1 MRKQLVLLAVLL
13 SFVSCKKGQT
23 EGTEVKD
30 GEKSELLT
38 KATTFFQPL
47 SSVENED
54 LDPEKVA
61 LGKYLYFDT
70 RLSKDGNISCNSCH
84 NLNTYG
90 VDNKAFSPGDT
101 GALGGRN
108 SPTVFHAALHSMQ
121 FWDGRAKDVEEQA
134 GGPIL
139 NPVEH
144 NIKSEKEL
152 EDKLRK
158 VDMYKEKFAAIY
170 KSDKEPITF
179 ANITNAIRAFERTL
193 MPESR
198 FDKFLEGDM
207 TALSAQ
213 EQKGLDTFIS
223 VGCITCYNGVA
234 MGGQMFQ
241 KFGVYGD
248 YWQETKSAKVDKGLA
263 DLSKKDTEKY
273 FFKVPGLRNIVH
285 TAPYFHDGSVNDLKE
300 AVRIMASLQTN
311 VKLSQEQIDD
321 ITVFLGSLSSDIKD
335 EVKKSPFES

>member
-1 MRKQLVLLAVLL
+1 
-13 SFVSCKKGQT
+13 
-23 EGTEVKD
+23 
-30 GEKSELLT
+30 
-38 KATTFFQPL
+38 
-47 SSVENED
+47 
-54 LDPEKVA
+54 
-61 LGKYLYFDT
+61 
-70 RLSKDGNISCNSCH
+70 
-84 NLNTYG
+84 
-90 VDNKAFSPGDT
+90 
-101 GALGGRN
+101 
-108 SPTVFHAALHSMQ
+108 
-121 FWDGRAKDVEEQA
+121 
-134 GGPIL
+134 
-139 NPVEH
+139 
-144 NIKSEKEL
+144 
-152 EDKLRK
+152 
-158 VDMYKEKFAAIY
+158 
-170 KSDKEPITF
+170 
-179 ANITNAIRAFERTL
+179 

-223 VGCITCYNGVA
+223 VGCITCHNGVA

-285 TAPYFHDGSVNDLKE
+285 TGPYFHDGSVNDLKE

>member
-1 MRKQLVLLAVLL
+1 MKKRLVLLTVLL
-13 SFVSCKKGQT
+13 ALVSCKKEQKSNSDDKG
-23 EGTEVKD
+23 EV
-30 GEKSELLT
+30 KSELLT
-38 KATTFFQPL
+38 KASAYFQPI
-47 SSVENED
+47 SSVENTN

-70 RLSKDGNISCNSCH
+70 NLSKDGNISCNSCH

-90 VDNKAFSPGDT
+90 VDNLAFSPGDD
-101 GALGGRN
+101 GSLGGRN

-144 NIKSEKEL
+144 NIKDEKEL
-152 EDKLRK
+152 EDRLRK
-158 VDMYKEKFAAIY
+158 IDMYKEKFAAVY

-179 ANITNAIRAFERTL
+179 KNITNAIGAFERTL

-198 FDKFLEGDM
+198 FDKFLDGDV
-207 TALSAQ
+207 TALTAQ
-213 EQKGLDTFIS
+213 EQKGLETFIS
-223 VGCITCYNGVA
+223 VGCITCHNGVA
-234 MGGQMFQ
+234 LGGQMFQ

-248 YWQETKSAKVDKGLA
+248 YWQETKSAKIDNGLA

-273 FFKVPGLRNIVH
+273 LFKVPGLRNIEH
-285 TAPYFHDGSVNDLKE
+285 TGPYFHDGSVKDLKE